1 MILFTTDLKRGVFM
15 EFKIKSFSQLSAA
28 EIYEI
33 LKARAEVFVM
43 EQKILYNDMDGVDYE
58 SLHCF
63 VEDGSKVI
71 AYLRAFPEKEDESA
85 IHIGRVL
92 TLWHNKGFGR
102 KLMEYFIDNIR
113 KEANYKKLRLNSQ
126 KHAVGFYE
134 KFGFK
139 IVSDEFIIE
148 NIPHFTMELY
158 M

>member
-1 MILFTTDLKRGVFM
+1 M
-15 EFKIKSFSQLSAA
+15 EFKIKKFSQLSAA

-43 EQKILYNDMDGVDYE
+43 EQKILYNDMDGVDYI

-63 VEDGSKVI
+63 VEENLKVV
-71 AYLRAFPEKEDESA
+71 AYLRAFVEKDDAEA
-85 IHIGRVL
+85 LHIGRVL
-92 TLWHNKGFGR
+92 TLCHNKGFGR
-102 KLMEYFIDNIR
+102 RLMEYFIDNIR
-113 KEANYKKLRLNSQ
+113 KEATYKKLRLNSQ

-139 IVSDEFIIE
+139 IVSEEFLIE

-158 M
+158 I